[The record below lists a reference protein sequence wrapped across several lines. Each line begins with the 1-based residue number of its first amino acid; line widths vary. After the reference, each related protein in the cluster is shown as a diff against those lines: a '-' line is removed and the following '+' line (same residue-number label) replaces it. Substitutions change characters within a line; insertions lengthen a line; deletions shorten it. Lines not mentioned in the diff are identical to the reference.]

1 MRLYKIAR
9 RKGRIAL
16 LVDLTIP
23 PRRGAVAI
31 RCFGLK
37 TSVTAAHA
45 WLHEETGIPI
55 VPAHCE
61 PLPNGRYRI
70 VFHPRIDVV
79 PSQTHQEVAQACWNS
94 FEPHVRKNPAPWLW
108 MYKHW
113 RYRPANAARKYPF
126 YSAFSVE
133 FEALLR
139 KTKGDEG

>member
-31 RCFGLK
+31 HCFGLK
-37 TSVTAAHA
+37 TSVTGAHA
-45 WLHEETGIPI
+45 WLHEETGISI

-61 PLPNGRYRI
+61 PLPKGRYRV
-70 VFHPRIDVV
+70 VFHPRIGVV
-79 PSQTHQEVAQACWNS
+79 SGQTHQEVAQACWNS
-94 FEPHVRKNPAPWLW
+94 FEPYVRKNPAPWLW

-113 RYRPANAARKYPF
+113 RYCPANATRKYPF

-139 KTKGDEG
+139 KTKGDQG